1 MPLKTSSSQD
11 YEKVMVDSFSEH
23 KTKQVST
30 EGSCAIL
37 CVKAKCKSFHLV
49 LDDGYLRCIFG
60 ESGTASVSASA
71 IEVYKQPLSIMI
83 V

>member
-1 MPLKTSSSQD
+1 MT
-11 YEKVMVDSFSEH
+11 E
-23 KTKQVST
+23 QVST

-37 CVKAKCKSFHLV
+37 CVNSKCKSFRLV
-49 LDDGYLRCIFG
+49 LDDGNLMCILG

-71 IEVYKQPLSIMI
+71 IEVYKQPLSIII